1 LKNKVNLKHFVLGSK
16 LYLKDASVTP
26 KGYHDTKTVGFRL
39 TRSLSVHST
48 ALFNSTEICLANGT
62 WYLDLLLSVAIGIV
76 VSTAFAA
83 GLSIEAERNR
93 KQ

>member
-1 LKNKVNLKHFVLGSK
+1 LKNKINLKHFVLGSK
-16 LYLKDASVTP
+16 LYLKNDSVTP
-26 KGYHDTKTVGFRL
+26 KGYHDTKMVVFRL

-48 ALFNSTEICLANGT
+48 ALFNSTAVCLANGT
-62 WYLDLLLSVAIGIV
+62 RYLDLLFSVAIGIV

-93 KQ
+93 K